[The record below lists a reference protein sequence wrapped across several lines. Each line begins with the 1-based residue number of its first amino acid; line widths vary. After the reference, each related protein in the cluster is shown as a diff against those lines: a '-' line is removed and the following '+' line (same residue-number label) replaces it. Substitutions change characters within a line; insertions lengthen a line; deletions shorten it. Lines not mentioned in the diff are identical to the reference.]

1 MYKLTSCSDFGLGHG
16 FMTLAT
22 LDAETGPLPPV
33 CFHPARVHLE
43 HLFSDHTTFVIL
55 EQVAF
60 RQH

>member
-1 MYKLTSCSDFGLGHG
+1 
-16 FMTLAT
+16 MTLAT

-33 CFHPARVHLE
+33 CFHPARVHPE

-60 RQH
+60 RQM